1 MPEFS
6 ECVEVEAEVEVS
18 VDDFIE
24 ACSPSEIE
32 ELITALEEDGYIKPQ
47 SSTEIVEARSLLDI
61 EWDEVCTKLNSS
73 RLVLTTEEEETIKR
87 IASRL

>member
-6 ECVEVEAEVEVS
+6 EYVEVEAEIEVS

-24 ACSPSEIE
+24 ACSPGEIE
-32 ELITALEEDGYIKPQ
+32 ELITALEEDGYIKPR
-47 SSTEIVEARSLLDI
+47 SSTENVEPRSLLDI